1 MATGRKGPQR
11 VERASTP
18 GGLAGNQ
25 ISPQSTTGSVA
36 SKLRPKKERIVVGGD
51 VYVGKSYFYMRM
63 AHIEWQR
70 GQDEPDYDPKK
81 FYILD
86 LDDTTSTFMSEDEE
100 FEHLY
105 HENGGNVYP
114 FPAFEW
120 SETAKAYRQI
130 IDLTEQG
137 DWVVIDTIGRLYEQA
152 QAKTAKDLGINIDDV
167 AYERTKNQQGFGAF
181 DGNQWNLVGRV
192 LGTILNHAV
201 YQGKAHLM
209 LTAHLRDVVEM
220 RAKREN
226 LTMYQQIGFEPIGPP
241 RMHGMVRS
249 FVFLWANR
257 LVKKDKGRIV
267 SSRIARHITVTKDRG
282 SQIFED
288 REYTTDG
295 WETLRA
301 IRKDSTKAR
310 REAMNV
316 SGEEAETLEP
326 LDMAERKIDDESPE
340 L

>member
-1 MATGRKGPQR
+1 
-11 VERASTP
+11 
-18 GGLAGNQ
+18 
-25 ISPQSTTGSVA
+25 
-36 SKLRPKKERIVVGGD
+36 
-51 VYVGKSYFYMRM
+51 
-63 AHIEWQR
+63 
-70 GQDEPDYDPKK
+70 
-81 FYILD
+81 
-86 LDDTTSTFMSEDEE
+86 
-100 FEHLY
+100 
-105 HENGGNVYP
+105 
-114 FPAFEW
+114 
-120 SETAKAYRQI
+120 
-130 IDLTEQG
+130 
-137 DWVVIDTIGRLYEQA
+137 
-152 QAKTAKDLGINIDDV
+152 
-167 AYERTKNQQGFGAF
+167 
-181 DGNQWNLVGRV
+181 
-192 LGTILNHAV
+192 
-201 YQGKAHLM
+201 M

-249 FVFLWANR
+249 VVFLWANR